1 MKVLI
6 YTMKTKAIITA
17 LFLMFGLSAQ
27 ADNDRP
33 IRFDQLPK
41 QAQQIIN
48 ESFPN
53 DRMSYA
59 KMERDLFEVSYEVIL
74 VSGTKLEFG
83 RKGEWKEISTRNA
96 AIDSKLIP
104 APILDYVK
112 LHHPDNI
119 IVKIE
124 RDRYTYEIKLNG
136 GMQLKFDHS
145 FRFVGWDD

>member
-1 MKVLI
+1 MKA
-6 YTMKTKAIITA
+6 KAIITA
-17 LFLMFGLSAQ
+17 LFLMVGLAAQ

-33 IRFDQLPK
+33 IQFDQLPK
-41 QAQQIIN
+41 PAQQLIN

-59 KMERDLFEVSYEVIL
+59 KMERDMLDVSYEVIL
-74 VSGTKLEFG
+74 VSGAKLEFG

-96 AIDSKLIP
+96 AIDPKLIP
-104 APILDYVK
+104 APILEYVK

-136 GMQLKFDHS
+136 GMQLKFNHS

>member
-1 MKVLI
+1 MKILI
-6 YTMKTKAIITA
+6 DIMKTKAIITA

-124 RDRYTYEIKLNG
+124 RDRYTYEIKLSG

>member
-1 MKVLI
+1 MKA
-6 YTMKTKAIITA
+6 KAIITA

-74 VSGTKLEFG
+74 VSGAKLEFG
-83 RKGEWKEISTRNA
+83 RKGEWREISTRNA

>member
-1 MKVLI
+1 
-6 YTMKTKAIITA
+6 MKTKAIITA
-17 LFLMFGLSAQ
+17 LFLMVGLSAQ

-41 QAQQIIN
+41 QAQQVIT

-59 KMERDLFEVSYEVIL
+59 KMERDMLEVSYEVIL
-74 VSGTKLEFG
+74 VSGAKLEFDRRG
-83 RKGEWKEISTRNA
+83 DWKEISTRNV

-104 APILDYVK
+104 VPILEYVK
-112 LHHPDNI
+112 LHHPDSI
-119 IVKIE
+119 IVKID

-136 GMQLKFDHS
+136 GIQLKFDHS
-145 FRFVGWDD
+145 FRFIGWDD

>member
-1 MKVLI
+1 
-6 YTMKTKAIITA
+6 MKTKAIITA
-17 LFLMFGLSAQ
+17 LFLMFELSAQ

-41 QAQQIIN
+41 QAQQIIT

-59 KMERDLFEVSYEVIL
+59 KMERDMLDVSYEVIL
-74 VSGTKLEFG
+74 VSGAKLEFG
-83 RKGEWKEISTRNA
+83 RKGDWKEISTRNV

-112 LHHPDNI
+112 MHHPDNI

-145 FRFVGWDD
+145 FRFIGWDD

>member
-1 MKVLI
+1 MKA
-6 YTMKTKAIITA
+6 KAIITA

>member
-1 MKVLI
+1 MKAKV
-6 YTMKTKAIITA
+6 IITA
-17 LFLMFGLSAQ
+17 LFLMVGLSAQ

-33 IRFDQLPK
+33 ISFDQLPK
-41 QAQQIIN
+41 QAQQLIN

-59 KMERDLFEVSYEVIL
+59 KMERDLLDVSYEVIL
-74 VSGTKLEFG
+74 VSGVKLEFG

-96 AIDSKLIP
+96 AIDPKLIP
-104 APILDYVK
+104 AQIREYVAQN
-112 LHHPDNI
+112 HPDSQ

-124 RDRYTYEIKLNG
+124 RDRYTYEVKLTNG
-136 GMQLKFDHS
+136 IQLKFNHS

>member
-1 MKVLI
+1 MKILI
-6 YTMKTKAIITA
+6 DIMKTKAIITA

-104 APILDYVK
+104 APILDSVK

-124 RDRYTYEIKLNG
+124 RDRYTYEIKLSG

>member
-1 MKVLI
+1 MKA
-6 YTMKTKAIITA
+6 KAIITA

-83 RKGEWKEISTRNA
+83 RKGEWREISTRNA

-145 FRFVGWDD
+145 FRFIGWDD